1 MGTITRSFA
10 NLITASGP
18 SSVSALTTLTAN
30 NIQFPATAVPSANAN
45 NLDDYEEG
53 TFTPTMTPTTSGTI
67 PLSVSIQTLAYT
79 KVGRLVTITGLLRLA
94 TPSSPVGTNVS
105 VNNLPFTISSS
116 IATYG
121 ARGGSGLKF
130 VDSSTG
136 NKSVL
141 PFQFIEGETRF
152 QIDVDASTLAAN
164 DDFNISFSY
173 FS

>member
-30 NIQFPATAVPSANAN
+30 NIQFPATQVASANAN

-53 TFTPTMTPTTSGTI
+53 TVTANLSTTSGTL

-79 KVGRLVTITGLLRLA
+79 KIGRLVTITGLLRLA

-105 VNNLPFTISSS
+105 VNNLPFTISTS